1 MRDPGLCF
9 LCVSVEMSFGYRYHS
24 LLFGIPAMDEYGNVL
39 VSSNFELYKHLLN
52 LSFLPLV
59 FISVGA

>member
-1 MRDPGLCF
+1 MDTIHCF
-9 LCVSVEMSFGYRYHS
+9 
-24 LLFGIPAMDEYGNVL
+24 FGIPAMDEYGNVL

-52 LSFLPLV
+52 LLFLPLV